1 MGLSVYNVPAGD
13 DRREKRPQIK
23 HLKYT
28 LLIFLQSRCGKS
40 QFEAFFMCL
49 LDELPR
55 TRDEAYLIEH
65 RLEKIV
71 IIFDHL
77 RNRESR
83 SRIVFKQLDGTD
95 FVHCA
100 SQRGNLLLGQIATQ
114 VKRCLSIGLFR
125 ALVRNRQSH
134 RPNQKEWPPG

>member
-55 TRDEAYLIEH
+55 TRDEPDLIEH
-65 RLEKIV
+65 RLVNIV
-71 IIFDHL
+71 VVFHHL

-83 SRIVFKQLDGTD
+83 TRIVFKQLGGPA
-95 FVHCA
+95 FVDCA
-100 SQRGNLLLGQIATQ
+100 SKG
-114 VKRCLSIGLFR
+114 
-125 ALVRNRQSH
+125 
-134 RPNQKEWPPG
+134 